1 MASFAE
7 YIDADYLPG
16 EVYSAGLS
24 GYGMKPQEQTEYIAQ
39 KRFKFKPE
47 KDDGSFFEQFLALQ
61 SNPQAVLMKNMNLP
75 ASFQKMASLAGSQ

>member
-7 YIDADYLPG
+7 YIDAGYLPG

-47 KDDGSFFEQFLALQ
+47 KDDGSFFDKFLALQ
-61 SNPQAVLMKNMNLP
+61 ANPQAVLMKNINLP
-75 ASFQKMASLAGSQ
+75 EGFQKMVKMFGGQ

>member
-1 MASFAE
+1 MASFGDYMKAGYSPSTVYDVLAE
-7 YIDADYLPG
+7 
-16 EVYSAGLS
+16 S
-24 GYGMKPQEQTEYIAQ
+24 K
-39 KRFKFKPE
+39 FKFKPE